1 MTWLLG
7 VIGDPVSHSLSPVI
21 HNMWIREHGFDASYE
36 ALRVE
41 RGNLGSALETLSERN
56 ALGFN
61 ITLPHKEDALEL
73 SDETSD
79 IARRIGAAN
88 TLIRREQG
96 GWRAENT
103 DAPALCAA
111 CWMQGIEVAGCRVT
125 LLGAGGSARAVAI
138 SLMDLRAEITIA
150 NRTRERA
157 ETLISETGITA
168 DICSLEQGISEAAT
182 ADVVINTLS
191 LGHSG
196 ESLELP
202 EATGQYFYDISYGKP
217 AAAIRAEAL
226 AKNWQPMDGLG
237 MLVAQAAYSFEHW
250 FGVLPDTKEALAH
263 CRKLV
268 EATT

>member
-96 GWRAENT
+96 GGAPRIRMR
-103 DAPALCAA
+103 PALCAA
-111 CWMQGIEVAGCRVT
+111 CWMPVSKWPDAG
-125 LLGAGGSARAVAI
+125 
-138 SLMDLRAEITIA
+138 
-150 NRTRERA
+150 
-157 ETLISETGITA
+157 
-168 DICSLEQGISEAAT
+168 
-182 ADVVINTLS
+182 
-191 LGHSG
+191 
-196 ESLELP
+196 
-202 EATGQYFYDISYGKP
+202 
-217 AAAIRAEAL
+217 
-226 AKNWQPMDGLG
+226 
-237 MLVAQAAYSFEHW
+237 
-250 FGVLPDTKEALAH
+250 
-263 CRKLV
+263 
-268 EATT
+268 